1 MSYSKLAEDQD
12 LNLSTTQFRNEKIK
26 DVTPK
31 EETGVIHLK
40 SLKKE
45 SFNILFIR
53 RAYRILSLGLGSP
66 LKHPLLWFNVAI
78 NIGTQIAGAYCLQ
91 TLLYILA
98 TGKDAVYPGL
108 AGCLK
113 SGCGG
118 KKAPGSRSMLE
129 GYKNDFAWMFILSM
143 VLLLI
148 FSLTGELIN
157 AAMRKN
163 SAKYFQDRLLRN
175 ASLIYRLTING
186 NMDGIDQRITSD
198 LQVVFDGFDCVLF
211 GNLND
216 YLAYPIFFAVHLK
229 YLLLLNT
236 L

>member
-1 MSYSKLAEDQD
+1 
-12 LNLSTTQFRNEKIK
+12 
-26 DVTPK
+26 
-31 EETGVIHLK
+31 
-40 SLKKE
+40 
-45 SFNILFIR
+45 
-53 RAYRILSLGLGSP
+53 
-66 LKHPLLWFNVAI
+66 
-78 NIGTQIAGAYCLQ
+78 
-91 TLLYILA
+91 
-98 TGKDAVYPGL
+98 
-108 AGCLK
+108 
-113 SGCGG
+113 
-118 KKAPGSRSMLE
+118 
-129 GYKNDFAWMFILSM
+129 M

-216 YLAYPIFFAVHLK
+216 YLAYPVFFAVRIN

-236 L
+236 S